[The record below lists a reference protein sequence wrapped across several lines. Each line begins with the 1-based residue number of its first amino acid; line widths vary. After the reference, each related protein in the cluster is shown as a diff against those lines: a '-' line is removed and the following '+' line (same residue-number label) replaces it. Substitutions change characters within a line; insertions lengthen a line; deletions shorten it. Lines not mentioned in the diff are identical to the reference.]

1 MRFLKGKNGEQCLLD
16 LLIMK
21 RMKATF
27 LIFLFPGHLQ
37 HSSCVGRVQ
46 MFCPESGAAVWH
58 CKTCKTSQEL
68 QAFGS
73 SLCAAHVVNHWLLHV
88 GGIA

>member
-1 MRFLKGKNGEQCLLD
+1 MSFRPPGNEVNESNLLNFPLFRSPSAFLLCGQGTDVLPRVWSCSL
-16 LLIMK
+16 
-21 RMKATF
+21 A
-27 LIFLFPGHLQ
+27 LQ
-37 HSSCVGRVQ
+37 DI
-46 MFCPESGAAVWH
+46 
-58 CKTCKTSQEL
+58 CKTSQEL